1 MCTTISIIN
10 NKGGV
15 GKTTSTAVIAE
26 LLAYLGYATLV
37 VDLDQQSNLS
47 MLFDRYLE
55 DTSDIMDGFSK
66 PELLNI
72 AELFKYRFRSREE
85 VCKTIHPTN
94 IANLHILP
102 SSKRHKHTQL
112 AISSNTVGNNNIIL
126 RKALAVVK
134 DDYDY
139 ILIDNAPA
147 NDTLTVNSM
156 FASDLIYVPVCVE
169 EFSYKGLK
177 ETIDTILYI
186 KEEHDLEH
194 LIFGGAFITKAETNT
209 ISFRDGEQKFQ
220 SSLGA
225 RLMTSVIRKDVKM
238 IELAQS
244 LKPVLRYCPNTNAV
258 FDYAK
263 LILEM
268 GILPSAGELL
278 LKQSIGLLEEV

>member
-1 MCTTISIIN
+1 MISTTISIIN

-15 GKTTSTAVIAE
+15 GKTTSTAVISE

-47 MLFDRYLE
+47 MLFGRYIE
-55 DTSDIMDGFSK
+55 DTADVMDGFSN

-72 AELFKYRFRSREE
+72 AELFKYRFRSRED

-94 IANLHILP
+94 IANLDILP

-112 AISSNTVGNNNIIL
+112 SISSNTVGNNNIIL
-126 RKALAVVK
+126 KKALAAVK

-156 FASDLIYVPVCVE
+156 FASDIIYVPVCVE

-186 KEEHDLEH
+186 KEEHDLEQ
-194 LIFGGAFITKAETNT
+194 LIFGGAFITKAETTT
-209 ISFRDGEQKFQ
+209 ISFRDGEQKFHN
-220 SSLGA
+220 SLGT
-225 RLMTSVIRKDVKM
+225 RLMASVIRKDVKM

-244 LKPVLRYCPNTNAV
+244 LKPVLLYCPNTNAV

-268 GILPSAGELL
+268 EILPPDGTLL
-278 LKQSIGLLEEV
+278 LKHSIGLA